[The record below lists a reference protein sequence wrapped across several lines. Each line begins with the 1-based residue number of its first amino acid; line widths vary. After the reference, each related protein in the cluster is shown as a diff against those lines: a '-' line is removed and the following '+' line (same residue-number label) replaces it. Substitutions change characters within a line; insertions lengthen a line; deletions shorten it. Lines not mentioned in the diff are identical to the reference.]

1 MSVIAR
7 LLIGLPLAVVLSVIG
22 MATASATSVF
32 FGVAALPTLLLLL
45 MIGAGI
51 VAGIGRGAAVFRV
64 DSAPSWPVLLAFG
77 CGFCL
82 VSRAGAWAGFEIGE
96 KTTAI
101 QGSNCVG
108 VCGYL
113 FKLRTY
119 MALGATVVSNAIALA
134 LNVGHEVRAAGWAW
148 SHHRTGGAAVGTPGE
163 ADGALRGIF

>member
-22 MATASATSVF
+22 MATAWAMSVF

-45 MIGAGI
+45 MIGAR
-51 VAGIGRGAAVFRV
+51 IGASIGGQQCSRV

-96 KTTAI
+96 KITAI
-101 QGSNCVG
+101 QGWNSG
-108 VCGYL
+108 GLCGYL